1 MLDTKLK
8 RENICFYSE
17 FRVVKGVTARSR
29 VEFNMQIPSNEP
41 NAKTI

>member
-17 FRVVKGVTARSR
+17 FPVVKGATERSP
-29 VEFNMQIPSNEP
+29 VEFNMQAPSNES

>member
-8 RENICFYSE
+8 RESTWFYSE
-17 FRVVKGVTARSR
+17 FPVVKGVTARSR
-29 VEFNMQIPSNEP
+29 VEFNMQVPSNEP